1 MMLYVY
7 AVVDSPQFSAALS
20 GHEGGLVFPV
30 ACGDLA
36 AAASGL
42 SCAVEPQVRNIWR
55 HEQVLELLMQ
65 EHAVLPLRFGTCV
78 SDVETLCNELQR
90 RRPALLESLARVR
103 GRAEFAL
110 RVAGIAAGESAVR
123 SRDDSA
129 SSLLPGTRYLQAK
142 AKIFHDQAIV
152 EAAARRVQDTLQPY
166 LDGPAV
172 AAVWELA
179 ARASATLT
187 ASYLVAR
194 DNIPQFIHAVDLAR
208 NDHPALDVT
217 CSGPWAPYSFVSM
230 RRAEAER

>member
-1 MMLYVY
+1 
-7 AVVDSPQFSAALS
+7 
-20 GHEGGLVFPV
+20 
-30 ACGDLA
+30 
-36 AAASGL
+36 
-42 SCAVEPQVRNIWR
+42 
-55 HEQVLELLMQ
+55 
-65 EHAVLPLRFGTCV
+65 
-78 SDVETLCNELQR
+78 
-90 RRPALLESLARVR
+90 LARVR

-152 EAAARRVQDTLQPY
+152 EAAARRVQDTLQAY

-179 ARASATLT
+179 AMASATLT

-230 RRAEAER
+230 RRAETER